1 MSVEHFGKHR
11 SPIMAQII
19 LRLFKDDSG
28 VTAIEYS
35 LIAASIAVVL
45 IGVLTNVYTALNGI
59 YFTIVAA
66 LAG

>member
-1 MSVEHFGKHR
+1 
-11 SPIMAQII
+11 MAQII